1 MALKQ
6 RRSFQ
11 RQAADGP
18 NLGRGRIAIK
28 VAWGV
33 KSHQR
38 CAFAMAIDATC
49 VTSWLET
56 GVLRASNGLGKWNT
70 TKMSLVV
77 V

>member
-11 RQAADGP
+11 HQAADGP
-18 NLGRGRIAIK
+18 SLRRRRIAMK
-28 VAWGV
+28 AAWGV

-56 GVLRASNGLGKWNT
+56 GVLRATSGLGNRNT
-70 TKMSLVV
+70 TKMSLAVA
-77 V
+77 